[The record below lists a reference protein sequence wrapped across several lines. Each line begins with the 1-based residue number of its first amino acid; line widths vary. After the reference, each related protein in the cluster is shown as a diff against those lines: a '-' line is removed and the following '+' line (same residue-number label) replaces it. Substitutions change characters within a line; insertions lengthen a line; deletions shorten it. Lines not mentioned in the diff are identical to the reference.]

1 MAIDTGFE
9 PVFRGRQPRALTSEL
24 IDRWRSGVPLR
35 KNAALQAVA
44 STINAEKLDQF
55 AAAVYAALAPT
66 GTMMEAML
74 SYCIVV
80 AAMEGGIEPSIVIVT
95 LLVDEP
101 H

>member
-1 MAIDTGFE
+1 MAVSRAIDLKK
-9 PVFRGRQPRALTSEL
+9 QYY
-24 IDRWRSGVPLR
+24 
-35 KNAALQAVA
+35 AVA

-80 AAMEGGIEPSIVIVT
+80 AEMEGGVEPSIVIVT